1 MAALAA
7 PPTRVNDMT
16 TDTISTTH
24 RLAARVAAELDHLVE
39 HGRGIQVFADDYK
52 VTLRGIALRDELDDV
67 IAAVKR
73 VKGIR
78 SLINKL
84 ELLDSPGKAF
94 ALQT

>member
-1 MAALAA
+1 M
-7 PPTRVNDMT
+7 R
-16 TDTISTTH
+16 TDKVATNH
-24 RLAARVAAELDHLVE
+24 KLAARVAAELDHLVE

-78 SLINKL
+78 GLINKL
-84 ELLDSPGKAF
+84 ELLDSPGRAF